1 MADIVQTTSGNT
13 GDWGITQ
20 GTGTALSQTITYWG
34 GETATEININGVQ
47 QGPNGWKPIAK
58 GVTPRLMFKLWKAKL
73 GPVGKVTYKRRLKKI
88 EQLVAKYQKLGHN
101 ALAEQ
106 FRRRIVEATKLAEV
120 AGAGIKFMI
129 DREFVDS
136 RRFMIRKGQI
146 SRTRLDEFT
155 RVVPD
160 KVLKK
165 VQAMRKLGVFDDF
178 LVYHYWDDEVA
189 AKLQKLQKMSQKEQ
203 EAMADRKDPILFG
216 VCNGVPEQLF
226 FIADWDDEYCDLTFD
241 ELVKSL
247 KVKKGDLALPT
258 PEETITP
265 KTV

>member
-1 MADIVQTTSGNT
+1 MAEYETTAGNT
-13 GDWGITQ
+13 TVMGGWTNVGTNNIQYWPD
-20 GTGTALSQTITYWG
+20 TGTA
-34 GETATEININGVQ
+34 ININGVEYHDGQ
-47 QGPNGWKPIAK
+47 FRPSAK

-73 GPVGKVTYKRRLKKI
+73 GPVGKATYKRRLHKI
-88 EQLVAKYQKLGHN
+88 EQLVVKYQKLGHN

-106 FRRRIVEATKLAEV
+106 FRRRIVEATKLAEI

-165 VQAMRKLGVFDDF
+165 VQAIRKLGVFDDF

-189 AKLQKLQKMSQKEQ
+189 AKLKKLQKMNQKEQ
-203 EAMADRKDPILFG
+203 EAMADRRDPVLFG
-216 VCNGVPEQLF
+216 VCKAVPEQLF
-226 FIADWDDEYCDLTFD
+226 FIADWEDEYCDLTFD

-247 KVKKGDLALPT
+247 KVKKADLALPK
-258 PEETITP
+258 PEQTITP
-265 KTV
+265 EPV